1 MEGGL
6 KVISFGLSNLIYLAA
21 NATDE
26 TPSVVDRIF
35 GLDFQL
41 VADVLVHLL
50 VVFFLFLALSYFLFN
65 PARKLMQARQQKI
78 QDEMDF
84 SAKEKTDAIQL
95 KKEYTAKLKD
105 AEKEVDTILGD
116 ARKKALK
123 QETAI
128 VDDAKVEASRII
140 ERANQEA
147 ELEKSKVRD
156 EMKKEIIDVAS
167 VMAGKIIA
175 EAVDPAKQA
184 QLIDDTL
191 NEMGEGTW
199 QK

>member
-1 MEGGL
+1 MS
-6 KVISFGLSNLIYLAA
+6 SFILSNLTYLTA
-21 NATDE
+21 NSTEQPA
-26 TPSVVDRIF
+26 SLMDRIF

-41 VADVLVHLL
+41 LHDILIELL
-50 VVFFLFLALSYFLFN
+50 VVFILFLALSYFLFN
-65 PARKLMQARQQKI
+65 PARKLMQARQNRIK
-78 QDEMDF
+78 DEMDF
-84 SAKEKTDAIQL
+84 SAKEKADAIQL

-105 AEKEVDTILGD
+105 ADKEVDGILSD
-116 ARKKALK
+116 ARRKAQK
-123 QETAI
+123 QEAQI
-128 VDDAKVEASRII
+128 VDEAKVEASRII

-156 EMKKEIIDVAS
+156 EVKQEIINVAS
-167 VMAGKIIA
+167 VMAGKII
-175 EAVDPAKQA
+175 EESIDPEKQA